1 MKKIFLVISIFMSFI
16 GISIL
21 IYNCYLDSKY
31 QNTDQVLLQEFFE
44 DFDNSKEEILH
55 VEEVQEEQS
64 VPSTA
69 SYLAVIEI
77 PKISLYTGIVMSN
90 TSYTTIDRNV
100 SIYPTSDMPNIKNG
114 NFILFAHNGNSRVS
128 YFKNIYKLK
137 NNDEIYIYYNNI
149 KYTYRIIKNYE
160 VAMTDRTPLNKMD
173 QSIITLIT
181 CKSGNDKYRTIVVG
195 EMIE

>member
-1 MKKIFLVISIFMSFI
+1 MKKIFLVISIFMAFI

-77 PKISLYTGIVMSN
+77 PKISLYTGIV
-90 TSYTTIDRNV
+90 
-100 SIYPTSDMPNIKNG
+100 
-114 NFILFAHNGNSRVS
+114 ILRMEILYYLLIMETAEFL
-128 YFKNIYKLK
+128 ILK
-137 NNDEIYIYYNNI
+137 IYIN
-149 KYTYRIIKNYE
+149 
-160 VAMTDRTPLNKMD
+160 
-173 QSIITLIT
+173 
-181 CKSGNDKYRTIVVG
+181 
-195 EMIE
+195 